1 MKPRRPRS
9 VELIPDELGRR
20 IVWDDA
26 YLAGEL
32 ENRRRAAS
40 NMKHL
45 AENRLRTPMRGGAQS
60 TATKAFRMH
69 PRVWSLLEPP
79 AKQEIYHRYA
89 KIEHDSRNEVSDWV
103 EPGTYRVMLR
113 MNPQIQKHVD
123 RFQIPYRLKPAVL
136 EIHKLVEYLQQLGEF
151 DESLKQALCSSIE
164 ASFDGSLLHEG
175 KNVMASPPLETNLKA
190 RLDTITQMKREVMSC
205 LECLPTQPMGNG
217 ESPADK
223 PSSEFLRSAAV
234 QQVQCFL
241 GAALLESSK
250 PFSASG
256 LKQAP

>member
-1 MKPRRPRS
+1 
-9 VELIPDELGRR
+9 VELIPGKLGQS
-20 IVWDDA
+20 IVWDDV
-26 YLAGEL
+26 YLAGEI

-60 TATKAFRMH
+60 KATKAFRMH
-69 PRVWSLLEPP
+69 PRVWSLLEPL
-79 AKQEIYHRYA
+79 AKQETYHRYA
-89 KIEHDSRNEVSDWV
+89 KIEHDSRNGVSDCV

-113 MNPQIQKHVD
+113 MNPQIHKHVD
-123 RFQIPYRLKPAVL
+123 RFQIPDRLKPAVL
-136 EIHKLVEYLQQLGEF
+136 EIHKLVEYLQQSGEF

-164 ASFDGSLLHEG
+164 ASFDGSLPYEG
-175 KNVMASPPLETNLKA
+175 KNVMASPLEGANLKA
-190 RLDTITQMKREVMSC
+190 RLDIITQMKREVMSC
-205 LECLPTQPMGNG
+205 LECLPTQPMEDG
-217 ESPADK
+217 ESPADR
-223 PSSEFLRSAAV
+223 PSREFLRSAAV

-256 LKQAP
+256 FKQAP